1 MKKLFSRAFVIL
13 LLPVL
18 LLSGCGPSPNEK
30 VSAVGFYLDTV
41 ISITAY
47 GVKQEVVDDALNKV
61 QEYENLLSK
70 TIEGSDVWNINHA
83 NGAPVEVSNYTR
95 EVLEASAKTSA
106 ACGGAFDITVGP
118 SVALWD
124 FKSET
129 PSLPDAQKLSEA
141 AKLTDYKKVSLN
153 GNTVTLPAGMKID
166 LGSIAKGYVTDEI
179 AEYCRSRG
187 VKRGI
192 LNFGGNVIVI
202 GTRPDG
208 NPWNVGIQDPKE
220 PTGQPLITLPTT
232 DGAVVTSGVY
242 ERGFTRDGVRYH
254 HILDPKTGWPVQNG
268 LASVTILTKDSLT
281 ADAYDTACFV
291 MGLEK
296 GMALVESI
304 PEMEAVFID
313 DAGNIYYSSGLQK

>member
-1 MKKLFSRAFVIL
+1 MKKLFSRALISVLLIVL
-13 LLPVL
+13 LLP
-18 LLSGCGPSPNEK
+18 GCGPSPSEK

-61 QEYENLLSK
+61 AEYEALLSK

-83 NGAPVEVSNYTR
+83 NGQPVAVSDYTR
-95 EVLEASAKTSA
+95 EVLEASAKTSE

-129 PSLPDAQKLSEA
+129 PSLPDAEELAEA
-141 AKLTDYKKVSLN
+141 AKLTDYTKVKLN
-153 GNTVTLPAGMKID
+153 GNTVTLSPGMQIE
-166 LGSIAKGYVTDEI
+166 LGSIAKGYITDEI

-192 LNFGGNVIVI
+192 LNFGGNVVVI

-208 NPWNVGIQDPKE
+208 KPWNVGIQDPTE

-242 ERGFTRDGVRYH
+242 ERGFTLDNVRYH
-254 HILDPKTGWPVQNG
+254 HILDPKTGWPVQND

-281 ADAYDTACFV
+281 ADAFDTACFI

-304 PEMEAVFID
+304 PGMEAVFID
-313 DAGNIYYSSGLQK
+313 KENNIHYSSGLQK